1 MGEPEISASSQP
13 PSYDWSK
20 KDTPFNRPVVTTP
33 FETDDDFELT
43 PVAEDDQP
51 FYDWSGGRPTQLR
64 SEPAPDMDWSADKPD
79 NSWFKKEE
87 PQYDWS
93 GARPEGPFDRPPVT
107 QATESDDDLEL
118 AAIPDDDMSE
128 YEEEDEDKQPPVT
141 GVPLAAWS
149 MLALGA
155 VAGAGAAA
163 GPTSTPVAAP
173 GSTQFALENPN
184 QV

>member
-1 MGEPEISASSQP
+1 MG
-13 PSYDWSK
+13 
-20 KDTPFNRPVVTTP
+20 
-33 FETDDDFELT
+33 
-43 PVAEDDQP
+43 
-51 FYDWSGGRPTQLR
+51 
-64 SEPAPDMDWSADKPD
+64 
-79 NSWFKKEE
+79 KEE

-93 GARPEGPFDRPPVT
+93 GARPEGPFDRPSVT
-107 QATESDDDLEL
+107 AATESDDDLEL

-163 GPTSTPVAAP
+163 GPAATAPIPAPAAP
-173 GSTQFALENPN
+173 QFFENNPN
-184 QV
+184 APTPTDAYFPDPSTLAPCTTDPAC